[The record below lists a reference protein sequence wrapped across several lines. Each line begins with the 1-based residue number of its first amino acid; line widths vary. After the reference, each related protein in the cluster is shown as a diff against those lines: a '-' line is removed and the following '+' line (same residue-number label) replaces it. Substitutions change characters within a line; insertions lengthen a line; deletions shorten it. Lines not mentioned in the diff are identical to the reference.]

1 MNMAGYEEKLAA
13 LIKRYKERTPL
24 SAQSIEAAKQYMP
37 GGNTRT
43 VLYYAPYPV
52 VLTHG
57 DGAYVYD
64 LDGHRYLDCVGE
76 FSAGLYGHKPAL
88 IQSGLQEVLQQ
99 GLTLGGPNTWE
110 QQLAALLCDRFPS
123 LERVRF
129 CNSGTEANLY
139 ALVTA
144 IALTGRSKVL
154 VFDGAFHG
162 GVLTFPDGP
171 SSVNAPFEWVILP
184 YNDVAQTRTYL
195 QQFGNELAAI
205 LVEPILGAAGNIP
218 GDQSF
223 LQMLREESKGCGAL
237 LIFDEVKTSRCG
249 QSGMQG
255 LLNIV
260 PDMSTYGKYI
270 GGGMTFGAFGGRAT
284 IMDSYDPQSAHRLNH
299 PGTFNNNVLSMAA
312 GVIGL
317 SQIYTKKRADHF
329 HEQTEQFKTQLENA
343 MQAEG
348 WPITLTGHG
357 SMFSINLGP
366 APRNAKEV
374 TEETRKLRQ
383 LVHLR
388 CRELGVRLA
397 SRGDIYLN
405 IEMNAR
411 DLELLQESLLT
422 AVREVLTE

>member
-1 MNMAGYEEKLAA
+1 MNIPGYEKKLAA
-13 LIKRYKERTPL
+13 LIKRYKQRTPL
-24 SAQSIEAAKQYMP
+24 SFQKIEAAKQYMP

-43 VLYYAPYPV
+43 VLYYEPYPA

-88 IQSGLQEVLQQ
+88 IQSRLQEVLQQ
-99 GLTLGGPNTWE
+99 GLTLGGPNLWE
-110 QQLAALLCDRFPS
+110 QQLANLMCERFPS

-154 VFDGAFHG
+154 IFDGAFHG

-184 YNDVAQTRTYL
+184 YNDVSQTREYL
-195 QQFGNELAAI
+195 QHSGEELAAI

-218 GDQSF
+218 GERAF
-223 LQMLREESKGCGAL
+223 LRMLRDESKRCGAL

-255 LLNIV
+255 LLNII
-260 PDMSTYGKYI
+260 PDMSTFGKYI
-270 GGGMTFGAFGGRAT
+270 GGGMTFGAFGGKSE
-284 IMDSYDPQSAHRLNH
+284 IMDSYDPQNPNRLNH

-312 GVIGL
+312 GAIGL
-317 SQIYTKKRADHF
+317 SQIYTKEKANQF
-329 HEQTEQFKTQLENA
+329 HEQTEQFKTQLERA
-343 MQAEG
+343 LQAEG
-348 WPITLTGHG
+348 LPITLTGHG
-357 SMFSINLGP
+357 SMFSINLGA
-366 APRNAKEV
+366 APKNAKQV
-374 TEETRKLRQ
+374 TEATRKMRK

-388 CRELGVRLA
+388 CLELGVRLA
-397 SRGDIYLN
+397 SRGDVYLN
-405 IEMNAR
+405 IDMKEK
-411 DLELLQESLLT
+411 DLDLLRESLLIS
-422 AVREVLTE
+422 VREVLSE